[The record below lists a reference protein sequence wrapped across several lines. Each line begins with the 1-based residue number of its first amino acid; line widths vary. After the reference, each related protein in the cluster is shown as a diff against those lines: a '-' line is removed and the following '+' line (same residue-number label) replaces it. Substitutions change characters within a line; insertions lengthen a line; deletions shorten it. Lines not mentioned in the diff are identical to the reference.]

1 MGHKKH
7 TSFHIKFPIALWL
20 LFVACATGCAMSS
33 ASIPVEDLKGVAH
46 SSTGASTNPPPDR
59 RDSPPDSDFM
69 TILPARSEPSLAQ
82 AEPVPPSIA
91 TVPHPST
98 CSDPLVSPRSTNQ
111 DCSHSRLAVTLLEEP
126 FPRND
131 VPLRPPLRQLWFQ
144 HPRLVPLGDDIDFN
158 IPHGEQL
165 AHRNRFRSG
174 PFRNPYGGL
183 RDQALLHRDTSRD
196 PVNYSTLP
204 EIGPPPPKSSIK
216 TLLTL
221 GGLSLVGAGVYAF
234 APTSFTGSKK
244 DGQWEDAWGHFKEAW
259 TKPPVFDKDGN
270 GVNYLG
276 HPYFGAN
283 YYLSQRNLGESPLYS
298 FLFSVFCSTF
308 FEYMLES
315 WSERPSIN
323 DLIVT
328 PVVGSVLGEF
338 VHVATQQ
345 MRENGFTTAEKIAV
359 TVINPLYVLQ
369 NGYR

>member
-1 MGHKKH
+1 MPVDPTGRKPSGPRVDLAPASMAAG
-7 TSFHIKFPIALWL
+7 TDPL
-20 LFVACATGCAMSS
+20 LCAGLTLS
-33 ASIPVEDLKGVAH
+33 PQ
-46 SSTGASTNPPPDR
+46 STN
-59 RDSPPDSDFM
+59 M
-69 TILPARSEPSLAQ
+69 
-82 AEPVPPSIA
+82 
-91 TVPHPST
+91 
-98 CSDPLVSPRSTNQ
+98 
-111 DCSHSRLAVTLLEEP
+111 DCSQFEPGLSPFEEP
-126 FPRND
+126 YYGNE
-131 VPLRPPLRQLWFQ
+131 VPLRPPLRQSWFQ
-144 HPRLVPLGDDIDFN
+144 HPRLVPLGDDIEFN
-158 IPHGEQL
+158 IPNSEIL
-165 AHRNRFRSG
+165 AHRNHFRSG

-183 RDQALLHRDTSRD
+183 RDQMLLHRDTSRD
-196 PVNYSTLP
+196 PVRHSTLP

-216 TLLTL
+216 ALLTL
-221 GGLSLVGAGVYAF
+221 GGLSLAGAGVYAF
-234 APTSFTGSKK
+234 APTSITRSNK

-259 TKPPVFDKDGN
+259 TKPPVFDEDGN
-270 GVNYLG
+270 GVNYVG

-338 VHVATQQ
+338 VHVATQR
-345 MRENGFTTAEKIAV
+345 MREKGFTTAEEIAV